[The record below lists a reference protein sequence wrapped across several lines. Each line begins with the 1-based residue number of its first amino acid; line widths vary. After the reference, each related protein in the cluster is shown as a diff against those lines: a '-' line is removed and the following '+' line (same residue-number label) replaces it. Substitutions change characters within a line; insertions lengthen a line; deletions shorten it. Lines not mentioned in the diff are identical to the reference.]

1 MLSSPADKKALKDMI
16 EELDSSM
23 TRVDAEKD
31 LQKEILARAQEEL
44 GLKKSF
50 VSKLAKIYHT
60 QSIDRVVTERCEIE
74 DLYETIFSTSA
85 NQE

>member
-1 MLSSPADKKALKDMI
+1 MLSTPEDKKLLRGMI

-31 LQKEILARAQEEL
+31 LQKDILARAQEEL
-44 GLKKSF
+44 GIKKAL

-60 QSIDRVVTERCEIE
+60 QSIDKVVTEKTEIE
-74 DLYETIFSTSA
+74 DVYEELFS
-85 NQE
+85 